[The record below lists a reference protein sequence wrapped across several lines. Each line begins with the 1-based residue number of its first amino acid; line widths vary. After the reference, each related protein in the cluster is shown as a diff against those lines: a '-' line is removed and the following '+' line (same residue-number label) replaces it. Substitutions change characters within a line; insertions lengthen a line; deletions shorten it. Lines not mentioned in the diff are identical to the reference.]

1 VRTPRRP
8 AGIDASKLPEYGSQ
22 ASKFGTV
29 ITFED
34 IAAAYPHATKAT

>member
-1 VRTPRRP
+1 VCGHLDDPP
-8 AGIDASKLPEYGSQ
+8 ASKLPEYGSQ